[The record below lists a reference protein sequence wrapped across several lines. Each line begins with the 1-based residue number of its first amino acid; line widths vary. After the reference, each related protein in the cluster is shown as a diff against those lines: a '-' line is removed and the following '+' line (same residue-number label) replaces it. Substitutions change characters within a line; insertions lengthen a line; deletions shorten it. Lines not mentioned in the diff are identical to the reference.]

1 MAEPWRSDVV
11 ERMRVRLIRGEPL
24 AALGRLVAALAH
36 EINNPLT
43 GLLGS
48 IEIMS
53 EIVGPAGE
61 APAVWSEASREEMRG
76 LLHDSGMMVDRI
88 RELMNAVRGMSRD
101 CAKDDVAF
109 DPVRAI
115 RDAARVFA
123 IARRNGCHLELSLGA
138 LPAVKG
144 SPGRLG
150 QVILSLLQNGLD
162 ASTEEARLSITAE
175 SDGAQVRIAVADRGS
190 GIPAEVAQ
198 HLFEPFFTSENV
210 DQGTGLGLHIG
221 REIVTGMGGSI
232 GFETGPAGT
241 TFLIELPAYL
251 PERDL

>member
-1 MAEPWRSDVV
+1 
-11 ERMRVRLIRGEPL
+11 
-24 AALGRLVAALAH
+24 
-36 EINNPLT
+36 
-43 GLLGS
+43 
-48 IEIMS
+48 
-53 EIVGPAGE
+53 
-61 APAVWSEASREEMRG
+61 
-76 LLHDSGMMVDRI
+76 
-88 RELMNAVRGMSRD
+88 
-101 CAKDDVAF
+101 
-109 DPVRAI
+109 VRAI

-123 IARRNGCHLELSLGA
+123 IARRNGCHVELSLGA